1 MVAQGGPIEEKMSA
15 VPTLETARPR
25 LRPSAASDAPIV
37 RELAGDVRVAAPTR
51 NILHPYLCEYA
62 NL

>member
-1 MVAQGGPIEEKMSA
+1 MSA